1 VIRPTRAPILR
12 QAPPRPAAD
21 TAARLKATIGR
32 IMAAEAADGPWAAE
46 GICLDLAGKWVER
59 LRREGIPAFLAT
71 VDPDQFGG
79 SVLVDGKA
87 TRAGKFHAFVIVR
100 PKGGPEIIL
109 DASVRQF
116 IAGSASRPG
125 VPEVFVGTVGEA
137 AALFRRFRPALRL
150 EIEGDARVGRY
161 DPASF
166 ADLVYGAGSQAR
178 ARQVY

>member
-1 VIRPTRAPILR
+1 MIRPTRAPILR
-12 QAPPRPAAD
+12 QTPPGPPVNPAE
-21 TAARLKATIGR
+21 RLKATIGR

-46 GICLDLAGKWVER
+46 GICLDLAGKWAER
-59 LRREGIPAFLAT
+59 LRREGIPARLAT

-116 IAGSASRPG
+116 FAGSASRRG
-125 VPEVFVGTVGEA
+125 VPEVFVGTAGEA
-137 AALFRRFRPALRL
+137 AALFRRFRHALRL
-150 EIEGDARVGRY
+150 EVDGDARAGRY
-161 DPASF
+161 EPTSF